1 MKNRRIIIQF
11 DTPQGLKELDGIEVK
26 FSVDKLASAV
36 MNQANIDICNLA
48 TEDIEYLTSYT
59 SQFIEIAKHKRVRIF
74 AGYEDTGISL
84 IFDGDI
90 VEALPTL
97 GPDRWLKCKALS
109 GYYNARTPISTV
121 VQGTQP
127 IKNVCAAV
135 AGFLNLSL
143 NYMATSTKTVS
154 DFEYTGGKTKAIKE
168 LNELGD
174 IVAYEDDGVLVVQD
188 QGQPRTDIG
197 IRRIDETSGLIGIPK
212 PDAIGVECK
221 VLLDNTLKIGQKIYL
236 ESLVI
241 PSSCG
246 EYYIYELK
254 HSGDLRGNEFYTEIK
269 ARRIRNVKAE

>member
-188 QGQPRTDIG
+188 IGQPRTDIG